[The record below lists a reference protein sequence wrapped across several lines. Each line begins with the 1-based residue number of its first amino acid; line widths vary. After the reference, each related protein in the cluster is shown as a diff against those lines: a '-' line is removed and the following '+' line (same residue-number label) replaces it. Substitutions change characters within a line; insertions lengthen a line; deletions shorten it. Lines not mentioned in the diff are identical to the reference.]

1 MTSFLSISSAGVARL
16 LKSAAAAAAGLA
28 LAAMAGTAP
37 ARADYPERVVTL
49 VVPYAA
55 GGPSDIIARLV
66 GDSMSKTLGQQI
78 VIENVTG
85 AGGTLAAAR
94 VARADADGYTL
105 LIHHVAL
112 AASASLY
119 DNLSYDAETA
129 FQPLGV
135 INGGPMILTAKNA
148 FPAKDAEE
156 AFAKLKAD
164 GPSIS
169 VSHAGIGSNSYL
181 CAMLLQRALGAKFNL
196 ISYRGNAPALNDM
209 MGGQVDMLCDQ
220 STTGVPP
227 VLAGKVKGY
236 AVSSKQRLQVVKD
249 LPTFDEAGLKGFE
262 FSIWHALYA
271 PKGTPE
277 AVVTKLHDALQIALK
292 DPKIVARFSEVGTAV
307 FPEPELTVAA
317 HDARFKREIAT
328 WRKVFAESGEKKV
341 QN

>member
-1 MTSFLSISSAGVARL
+1 MPSMSRIISMFRAAVAAATGAALALGVA
-16 LKSAAAAAAGLA
+16 A
-28 LAAMAGTAP
+28 LP
-37 ARADYPERVVTL
+37 ARAAYPERVVTL

-94 VARADADGYTL
+94 VARSDPDGYTL

-119 DNLSYDAETA
+119 DKLTYDAGTA
-129 FQPLGV
+129 FQPLGLV
-135 INGGPMILTAKNA
+135 NGGPMILTSKLD
-148 FPAKDAEE
+148 FPAADAP
-156 AFAKLKAD
+156 AMFAKLKSD
-164 GPSIS
+164 GQS
-169 VSHAGIGSNSYL
+169 VSVAHAGIGSNSHL
-181 CAMLLQRALGAKFNL
+181 CALLLQRAVGAKFNL

-209 MGGQVDMLCDQ
+209 MGGQVDVLCDQ

-227 VLAGKVKGY
+227 FLAGKVKGY
-236 AVSSKQRLQVVKD
+236 AVSSKQRLDVVKN

-262 FSIWHALYA
+262 FLIWHALYA
-271 PKGTPE
+271 PKGTSGE
-277 AVVTKLHDALQIALK
+277 IVTKLHNALQIALK
-292 DPKIVARFSEVGTAV
+292 DPKIVARFNEVGTSV
-307 FPEPELTVAA
+307 FPEAELSVEA
-317 HDARFKREIAT
+317 HKAKFEREIAT
-328 WRKVFAESGEKKV
+328 WKKVFAESGEQKV

>member
-1 MTSFLSISSAGVARL
+1 MSVLKRLSIIAGFAALAVAL
-16 LKSAAAAAAGLA
+16 AGPPAAAQS
-28 LAAMAGTAP
+28 
-37 ARADYPERVVTL
+37 YPERPVTL

-94 VARADADGYTL
+94 VARAAPDGYTL

-119 DNLSYDAETA
+119 DNLGYDAQTA

-135 INGGPMILTAKNA
+135 VNGGPMILTARKD
-148 FPAKDAEE
+148 FPAADA
-156 AFAKLKAD
+156 AAVLAKLRAD
-164 GPSIS
+164 GPTIS
-169 VSHAGIGSNSYL
+169 VAHAGVGSNSHL
-181 CAMLLQRALGAKFNL
+181 CALLLQRAVGAKFNL
-196 ISYRGNAPALNDM
+196 VAYRGNAPALNDM

-227 VLAGKVKGY
+227 VLAGKVNGY
-236 AVSSKQRLQVVKD
+236 AVSSRQRLAVVKD
-249 LPTFDEAGLKGFE
+249 LPTLEEAGLNGFE
-262 FSIWHALYA
+262 FNIWHALYA
-271 PKGTPE
+271 PKGAPGP
-277 AVVTKLHDALQIALK
+277 VVAKLHDALQIALK
-292 DPKIVARFSEVGTAV
+292 DPRIVGRFTDVGTSV
-307 FPEPELTVAA
+307 FPETELTVEA
-317 HDARFKREIAT
+317 HRARFEREIAT
-328 WRKVFAESGEKKV
+328 WRKVFAESGEQKI